1 MRLSSLF
8 GLRLRH
14 RSITQNFRKPI
25 KNHQK
30 ALEKGNQKQHHHQ
43 QSKQKSLEQVK
54 RDGERIRQG
63 F

>member
-14 RSITQNFRKPI
+14 RSIQIRTI
-25 KNHQK
+25 KNHRK
-30 ALEKGNQKQHHHQ
+30 ALEKGNQKQPP
-43 QSKQKSLEQVK
+43 KQRTLEQIK
-54 RDGERIRQG
+54 RDGERIRKS